1 MNVSPTTHK
10 KERRKKNWENW
21 WNRRKFQKMS
31 RQKILHL
38 EQQQPRPDLSERKK
52 GWRFRAGRGG
62 EEEMEEWRKSI
73 DRRFSGKWKK
83 INFCFF
89 HCLAS
94 ERREAINN
102 NKSHEQE
109 WKIAAWMV
117 KNCVFSFDIDTQHRS
132 TSFLRFASL
141 SPDTL
146 PRHICPPQQ
155 QINLD

>member
-1 MNVSPTTHK
+1 MFRQQHTK
-10 KERRKKNWENW
+10 KREEKKLGKLVKSKEISKDEPAEN
-21 WNRRKFQKMS
+21 S
-31 RQKILHL
+31 SL

-109 WKIAAWMV
+109 WKIAALMV